1 LSQVKTLDL
10 KILKPIIKLL
20 PEVATPDKKPVLKQ
34 RLYWVGFALLI
45 FAILGVIKPLGMAQ
59 VGQSNYLDQLQLI
72 TASKIGSLA
81 TLGIGPIVMAS
92 IILQLLMGAKII
104 NINLQD
110 PEQKKLYQGLQK
122 LSAILFSFFEAGIYV
137 MSGFVPAQPGLFNV
151 FLVILQLAFA
161 AIILLYLDEL
171 IAKYGIG
178 SGIGLF
184 IAAGVSF
191 TIIWRAL
198 SWVKAPGTA
207 TFIGLIPQLFQGIMT
222 GNIPETA
229 IFPLVSTIIV
239 FLAVVFAETMKIE
252 IPLTFGRI
260 KGYGAKYPLKFLYV
274 SNIPVIFSAAL
285 LANIQLIGMTLQGF
299 KLPLLGKF
307 VNNRPVSGIAYYL
320 KAPYGALANPS
331 QIAITLSSSQ
341 TILNIL
347 IYAIVLIILC
357 ILFGKFWV
365 EISGMGS
372 KQVAEQLQQVGLH
385 VPGFRR
391 DPRVIQSV
399 LDRYIP
405 IITVVGSAAVGLLAM
420 FADLT
425 GALGTGTGILLTVG
439 ILYKM
444 YEELAAQQA
453 AEIMPMLKGLIG

>member
-1 LSQVKTLDL
+1 MDL
-10 KILKPIIKLL
+10 KILKPVIKLL
-20 PEVATPDKKPVLKQ
+20 PEIASPVKKPVLKT

-45 FAILGVIKPLGMAQ
+45 FAILGVTKPIGMAT
-59 VGQSNYLDQLQLI
+59 VGQSNYLSQLQLI

-104 NINLQD
+104 NIDLQD
-110 PEQKKLYQGLQK
+110 EEQKKLYQGLQK
-122 LSAILFSFFEAGIYV
+122 LSGILFAFFEGAIYV
-137 MSGFVPAQPGLFNV
+137 MSGFVPAQAGAFNMI
-151 FLVILQLAFA
+151 LLILQLAFA
-161 AIILLYLDEL
+161 AIILMYLDEL
-171 IAKYGIG
+171 VSKYGIG

-198 SWVKAPGTA
+198 SWVRAPGTA

-229 IFPLVSTIIV
+229 IFPLISTVVV
-239 FLAVVFAETMKIE
+239 FLAVVFAESMKIE
-252 IPLTFGRI
+252 IPLTFGKI

-274 SNIPVIFSAAL
+274 SNIPVIFAAAL
-285 LANIQLIGMTLQGF
+285 LANIQLIGITLQGF
-299 KLPLLGKF
+299 GLPLLGKF
-307 VNNRPVSGIAYYL
+307 VNNRPVSGISYYL
-320 KAPYGALANPS
+320 KSPYGALANPA
-331 QIAITLSSSQ
+331 QIAITLSSTQ
-341 TILNIL
+341 TIINII
-347 IYAIVLIILC
+347 IYAIVLTILC
-357 ILFGKFWV
+357 VIFGKFWI
-365 EISGMGS
+365 EISGMSS
-372 KQVAEQLQQVGLH
+372 KEVAQQLQQVGLH

-391 DPRVIQSV
+391 DPRVVESV
-399 LDRYIP
+399 LERYIP
-405 IITVVGSAAVGLLAM
+405 IITVVGSAAVGLLAI

-453 AEIMPMLKGLIG
+453 AEIMPMLKRLMG

>member
-1 LSQVKTLDL
+1 MKTLDL
-10 KILKPIIKLL
+10 RALKPIIKLL
-20 PEVATPDKKPVLKQ
+20 PEIKAPEKKPILKI

-45 FAILGVIKPLGMAQ
+45 FAILGVIKPVGMAT
-59 VGQSNYLDQLQLI
+59 VGQSSYLSQLQLI

-110 PEQKKLYQGLQK
+110 EEQKRLYQGLQK
-122 LSAILFSFFEAGIYV
+122 LSAILFAFFEAGIYV
-137 MSGFVPAQPGLFNV
+137 MSGFVPAQPGIFNTT
-151 FLVILQLAFA
+151 LVILQLAFA

-171 IAKYGIG
+171 ISKYGIG

-184 IAAGVSF
+184 IAGGVSF
-191 TIIWRAL
+191 RIIWRAF

-229 IFPLVSTIIV
+229 IFPLISTIVV
-239 FLAVVFAETMKIE
+239 FLAVVFAEAMKIE

-260 KGYGAKYPLKFLYV
+260 KGGAKYPLKFLYV
-274 SNIPVIFSAAL
+274 SNIPVIFAAAL
-285 LANIQLIGMTLQGF
+285 IANIQLLGIALQGF
-299 KLPLLGKF
+299 GWPLLGKF
-307 VNNRPVSGIAYYL
+307 VNNRPISGISYYL
-320 KAPYGALANPS
+320 KSPYGALANPS
-331 QIAITLSSSQ
+331 QIAITLSSPQ
-341 TILNIL
+341 TVLNII
-347 IYAIVLIILC
+347 IYSIILIILC

-365 EISGMGS
+365 EISGMSS
-372 KQVAEQLQQVGLH
+372 KEVAKQLQQVGLH

-391 DPRVIQSV
+391 DPRVVENV
-399 LDRYIP
+399 LNRYIP
-405 IITVVGSAAVGLLAM
+405 VITVVGSAAVGLLAI

-453 AEIMPMLKGLIG
+453 EELMPMLKNLIG